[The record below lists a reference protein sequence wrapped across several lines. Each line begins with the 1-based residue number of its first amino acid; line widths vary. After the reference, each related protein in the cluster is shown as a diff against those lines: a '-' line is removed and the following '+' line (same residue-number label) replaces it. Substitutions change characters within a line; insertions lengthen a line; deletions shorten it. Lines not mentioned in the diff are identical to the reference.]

1 MPKCYKELLENFL
14 FNKNLTFLFLSLK
27 GMKNALLILFLLL
40 SQVNYGQNDYVLAEK
55 YYRDGAYKKAITL
68 FKVLLEKNPYNTVYL
83 KRLTSA
89 YQETSQFD
97 TAEKLLK
104 NKASANPNQTYLLVE
119 IGYNYDRQYQKEKAK
134 IYYDK
139 AIASI
144 HENTAMGGFIGR
156 LFKENALLEYAITAY
171 EKTMFHNPNA
181 NYQFQVAQI
190 YGEKGDFEKMFTSY
204 IDLVDKNDNY
214 LTTVQRFTSR
224 YITDNKLNSNN
235 ILFKKALIKKSVSNP
250 KDVWNTLL
258 SWLFIQ
264 QKEYNK
270 AFIQEKSLYK
280 RDPKNITN
288 ILSLGYNSFQNNAFA
303 TATNCFDFITQNSP
317 VIEQVLTA
325 HLYSVKISIAKN
337 QSNTDQLF
345 AAIYAKYGKKS
356 ATLKIQLEQ
365 ANYLT
370 FKKNKPEKAISVLE
384 HALKITSSKF
394 QKAAIKIKLG
404 EVHVFIGNYNKALI
418 YFSQVQTSIKNHPLA
433 QQARFKVAQTSFFK
447 NDFKWAFAQLKVL
460 KASTTQLIANDAL
473 ALFLIVSDNQP
484 KDSLDTGLKLYA
496 QAELLAF
503 QNKNKQ
509 AIDTLQRV
517 ITKFKGQ
524 KIEDEAL
531 YKQATLFSKTKQ
543 FEKAINKYNQIITLD
558 AAGIFVDDAIYQI
571 AEIYNSKLNN
581 TEKASEYYQKIIFDH
596 PSSIYLV
603 EARKKYRKLR
613 GDIIN

>member
-1 MPKCYKELLENFL
+1 
-14 FNKNLTFLFLSLK
+14 
-27 GMKNALLILFLLL
+27 MKNWIFILFLLI
-40 SQVNYGQNDYVLAEK
+40 SQVNFGQNDYVLAER
-55 YYRDGAYKKAITL
+55 YYRDGAYKKATEL
-68 FKVLLEKNPYNTVYL
+68 FKILLEKNPYNTTYL
-83 KRLTSA
+83 KRLTSS

-97 TAEKLLK
+97 SAEELLK
-104 NKASANPNQTYLLVE
+104 SRLLVAPNQTYLFVE
-119 IGYNYDRQYQKEKAK
+119 IGYNYDRQHQKEKAK

-144 HENTAMGGFIGR
+144 QKNTGMGGFIGK

-171 EKTMFHNPNA
+171 EKTMIYNPNA

-190 YGEKGDFEKMFTSY
+190 YGEQGNFEKMFTSY
-204 IDLVDKNDNY
+204 IDLVDKNANY
-214 LTTVQRFTSR
+214 LNTVQRYTSR
-224 YITDNKLNSNN
+224 YIKDDKLNNN
-235 ILFKKALIKKSVSNP
+235 NMLFKKALIRKSVSNP

-264 QKEYNK
+264 QKEYSK
-270 AFIQEKSLYK
+270 AFIQEKALFK
-280 RDPKNITN
+280 RDPKNIVN
-288 ILSLGYNSFQNNAFA
+288 ILSLGYNSFQNEAYTTSN
-303 TATNCFDFITQNSP
+303 NCFNFIIQNSP
-317 VIEQVLTA
+317 FIDQVLTA
-325 HLYSVKISIAKN
+325 NLYVIKIAIANN
-337 QSNTDQLF
+337 QSNIDQLF
-345 AAIYAKYGKKS
+345 EVVFSKYGKKS
-356 ATLKIQLEQ
+356 ATLNIQLEQ

-370 FKKNKPEKAISVLE
+370 FKKNQPEKAISVLE

-404 EVHVFIGNYNKALI
+404 EVHVFIGDYNKALI

-473 ALFLIVSDNQP
+473 DLFLIISDNQS

-509 AIDTLQRV
+509 AIDTLQQV

-531 YKQATLFSKTKQ
+531 YKQANLFSKTKQ
-543 FEKAINKYNQIITLD
+543 FEKAIHSYTQIITLD

-571 AEIYNSKLNN
+571 AEIYNFKLNN
-581 TEKASEYYQKIIFDH
+581 TEKASEYYQKIIFAH

-613 GDIIN
+613 GDNFN